1 MKKFIPIIIVLV
13 VVVAGGFGWYYLYGP
28 CGTVPV
34 HRANDQLTVVID
46 KFAEA
51 FDVAVSTPR
60 ISLSPQI
67 IRLQEIQDELK
78 AVEVPSCMAPA
89 KSRMEKSFSTNIN
102 ALVMFMG
109 QANDSEVN
117 NEMSTGRSQMLTAN
131 DELNAI
137 VECAPFCK
145 ADPYKRVAP

>member
-1 MKKFIPIIIVLV
+1 MKKIGLITIVLV
-13 VVVAGGFGWYYLYGP
+13 VAIAGSFGWYYLYGP

-46 KFAEA
+46 KFTEA

-102 ALVMFMG
+102 LQKMLGHSTLDMVKRYLSIAQSDVEAAHR
-109 QANDSEVN
+109 QASP
-117 NEMSTGRSQMLTAN
+117 
-131 DELNAI
+131 
-137 VECAPFCK
+137 VENWTL
-145 ADPYKRVAP
+145 